1 MEDKK
6 ALNLDVIAGRQSVA
20 ELLRGRRKVEEVL
33 LVRGLRPSGVVRAIE
48 ILAKDR
54 GVKLKRV
61 ERDYLDALAGGVPHQ
76 GVVALAEPF
85 KYEDL
90 SKALSAFAERDE
102 ACVLALDG
110 ITDPHNVGALIR
122 TAEAAAISAV
132 ILPKRRS
139 AGITASVY
147 KSSAGAVEHVTI
159 VRVTNLAS
167 AIEEAKRS
175 GFWAYGADAK
185 GDLDLFEVEFQKKS
199 LVALGGEGSG
209 LSRIVRESCDYLVKI
224 PMAGT
229 ISSLNV
235 SVAGALFMYEVF
247 RRIR

>member
-85 KYEDL
+85 L
-90 SKALSAFAERDE
+90 STKICR
-102 ACVLALDG
+102 
-110 ITDPHNVGALIR
+110 
-122 TAEAAAISAV
+122 
-132 ILPKRRS
+132 
-139 AGITASVY
+139 
-147 KSSAGAVEHVTI
+147 
-159 VRVTNLAS
+159 
-167 AIEEAKRS
+167 KRS
-175 GFWAYGADAK
+175 LRSQSAMRPASWRWM
-185 GDLDLFEVEFQKKS
+185 E
-199 LVALGGEGSG
+199 
-209 LSRIVRESCDYLVKI
+209 
-224 PMAGT
+224 
-229 ISSLNV
+229 
-235 SVAGALFMYEVF
+235 
-247 RRIR
+247 